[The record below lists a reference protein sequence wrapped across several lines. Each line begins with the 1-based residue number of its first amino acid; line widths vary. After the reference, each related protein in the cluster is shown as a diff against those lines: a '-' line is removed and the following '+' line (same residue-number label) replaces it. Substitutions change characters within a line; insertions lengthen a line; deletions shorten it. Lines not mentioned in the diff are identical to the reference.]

1 MKRSIGDFVGIQTQ
15 NLLIRSQM
23 LYSVELRSL
32 FAFASAKI
40 RTSFETSKAS
50 GKKSYSDHTQII
62 FRLSLGDVCVC
73 DTDCVDYT
81 LFLSDQDALICC
93 ETIGYDH
100 RSDGDYHDLFG
111 SWVQ

>member
-1 MKRSIGDFVGIQTQ
+1 MNGELERSWLFYKERTPHSLSEAFKCDFVGIQTQNLLIRSQMLYSVELRSLQKSDFVGIQTQ

-62 FRLSLGDVCVC
+62 F
-73 DTDCVDYT
+73 
-81 LFLSDQDALICC
+81 
-93 ETIGYDH
+93 
-100 RSDGDYHDLFG
+100 
-111 SWVQ
+111 

>member
-1 MKRSIGDFVGIQTQ
+1 MNGELERNWLFYKERTPHSLSETFKCDFVGIQTQ

-62 FRLSLGDVCVC
+62 F
-73 DTDCVDYT
+73 
-81 LFLSDQDALICC
+81 
-93 ETIGYDH
+93 
-100 RSDGDYHDLFG
+100 
-111 SWVQ
+111 

>member
-1 MKRSIGDFVGIQTQ
+1 MESWREAGFFIKKERLTRGVKRSIGDFVGIQTQ

-62 FRLSLGDVCVC
+62 F
-73 DTDCVDYT
+73 
-81 LFLSDQDALICC
+81 
-93 ETIGYDH
+93 
-100 RSDGDYHDLFG
+100 
-111 SWVQ
+111 

>member
-1 MKRSIGDFVGIQTQ
+1 MKRSIGDFVGIQTQNLLIRSQMLYSVELRSLQKSDFVGIQTQ

-40 RTSFETSKAS
+40 RTSFEMNKVL

-62 FRLSLGDVCVC
+62 F
-73 DTDCVDYT
+73 
-81 LFLSDQDALICC
+81 
-93 ETIGYDH
+93 
-100 RSDGDYHDLFG
+100 
-111 SWVQ
+111 